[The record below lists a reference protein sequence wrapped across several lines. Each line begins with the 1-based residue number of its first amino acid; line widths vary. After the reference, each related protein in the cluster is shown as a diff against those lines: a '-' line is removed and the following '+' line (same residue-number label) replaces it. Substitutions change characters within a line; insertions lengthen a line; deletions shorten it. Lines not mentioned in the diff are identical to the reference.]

1 MMLCLQRIINP
12 SSCIDMPARRDLAW
26 TTRPQDV
33 IAEAKAV
40 ALASLVVES
49 PKLTRLQRA
58 FLEVYKK
65 NGG

>member
-1 MMLCLQRIINP
+1 MP
-12 SSCIDMPARRDLAW
+12 SRRDLAW